1 MTAVPLSEDAALSTF
16 RKFSYAFV
24 ALIALAALAV
34 IWSGSKSKGARAE
47 LEAAFAR
54 VQLGAS
60 SSEIRTLIGESE
72 FRHLKLRQVDSNSF
86 LVQTPLEWGARNWVL
101 WIEVKNDKVTA
112 LRIRFHD
119 DKNGRPDEAPPD
131 KANG

>member
-1 MTAVPLSEDAALSTF
+1 MSTV
-16 RKFSYAFV
+16 RKFSLAFV
-24 ALIALAALAV
+24 TLLALAALAV
-34 IWSGSKSKGARAE
+34 IWSGSKSKEAREE

-60 SSEIRTLIGESE
+60 SSEIRALIGESE
-72 FRHLKLRQVDSNSF
+72 FRHLKLREVDPSSF

-101 WIEVKNDKVTA
+101 WIDVKDDKVTA

-131 KANG
+131 KADG

>member
-1 MTAVPLSEDAALSTF
+1 MSTL
-16 RKFSYAFV
+16 RKLGFVFV
-24 ALIALAALAV
+24 ALLALTAITV
-34 IWSGSKSKGARAE
+34 IWSGSKSSEGRKE
-47 LEAAFAR
+47 LEAAFVR

-72 FRHLKLRQVDSNSF
+72 FRHLKLRQVAPNSF
-86 LVQTPLEWGARNWVL
+86 LVQTPLEWGAHNWVL
-101 WIEVKNDKVTA
+101 WIELKNDKVAA

-119 DKNGRPDEAPPD
+119 DKSSRPDQAPPD

>member
-1 MTAVPLSEDAALSTF
+1 MSAVQ
-16 RKFSYAFV
+16 KFSLAFV
-24 ALIALAALAV
+24 ALLALAALAV
-34 IWSGSKSKGARAE
+34 IWSGSKSKEAREE

-60 SSEIRTLIGESE
+60 SSEIRALIGESE
-72 FRHLKLRQVDSNSF
+72 FRHLKLREVDPSNI

-101 WIEVKNDKVTA
+101 WIEVTNEKVTA

-119 DKNGRPDEAPPD
+119 NKNRRPDLAPPD
-131 KANG
+131 KPDG